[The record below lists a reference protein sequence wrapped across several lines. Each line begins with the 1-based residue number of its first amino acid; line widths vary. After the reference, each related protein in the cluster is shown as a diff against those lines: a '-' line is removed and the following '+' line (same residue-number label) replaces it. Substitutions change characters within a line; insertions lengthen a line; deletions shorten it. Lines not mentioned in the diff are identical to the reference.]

1 MDISDSGSQEKAGQ
15 GEGGP
20 GGPDA
25 DHLRDEEQE
34 LLAKLEEANRYVFYF
49 SVCVC
54 VCVCV

>member
-1 MDISDSGSQEKAGQ
+1 MDISDSGSQEKVGQ

-20 GGPDA
+20 GGPDV

-34 LLAKLEEANRYVFYF
+34 LLAKLEEANRYLFYF

-54 VCVCV
+54 VCV